1 MTNDTSTLAG
11 SLDEMKDQLI
21 SELGDKGVT
30 ATFDSSTGLLGLISK
45 IGDIQTGGG
54 TSCPKLVMGEFTT
67 GSTGGSTGSVS
78 LNYTGNG
85 YPIMFLAYVKNG
97 VYNNSSTG
105 DTTWY
110 NSMNRYD
117 VGLVIMV
124 KADTTT
130 APTYATSGS
139 QNYGAISYVY
149 KNSTSNAT
157 SYGRSGSMTPNT
169 YTSSST
175 NASTSSTMIR
185 FKGNA
190 KTLSYYVGNR
200 TSSTYG
206 LARSTTFQYIIVY
219 SE

>member
-1 MTNDTSTLAG
+1 LNGALQETI
-11 SLDEMKDQLI
+11 DQLE
-21 SELGDKGVT
+21 SELDNKGVT
-30 ATFDSSTGLLGLISK
+30 ATYDSKTGILGLVSK
-45 IGDIQTGGG
+45 ISDIQTNK
-54 TSCPKLVMGEFTT
+54 CPKLVMGEFTT
-67 GSTGGSTGSVS
+67 GSSGGSTGSVS

-97 VYNNSSTG
+97 VYNPSSTG

-110 NSMNRYD
+110 NSVSRYD

-130 APTYATSGS
+130 TPTYATSGTE
-139 QNYGAISYVY
+139 NTGAISYVY

-157 SYGRSGSMTPNT
+157 SYGRSGSMTANT

-185 FKGNA
+185 FKGSNKA
-190 KTLSYYVGNR
+190 LSYYIGNR
-200 TSSTYG
+200 SSSTYG
-206 LARSTTFQYIIVY
+206 LARSTTFSYIIVY

>member
-1 MTNDTSTLAG
+1 MVNDLTTLDG
-11 SLDEMKDQLI
+11 SLTEMKDQLI
-21 SELGDKGVT
+21 TELDGKGVT
-30 ATFDSSTGLLGLISK
+30 ASYSSSTGLLGLISK
-45 IGDIQTGGG
+45 IGDIQQGSSG
-54 TSCPKLVMGEFTT
+54 CPKLVMGEFTT
-67 GSTGGSTGSVS
+67 GSSGATTGSVS
-78 LNYTGNG
+78 LNYTGTG

-110 NSMNRYD
+110 NSVNRYD

-130 APTYATSGS
+130 TPTYATSGTE
-139 QNYGAISYVY
+139 NTGAISYVY

-157 SYGRSGSMTPNT
+157 SYGRSGSMTANT

-185 FKGNA
+185 FKGSNKA
-190 KTLSYYVGNR
+190 LSYYVGNR

-206 LARSTTFQYIIVY
+206 LARSTTFSYIVVY

>member
-1 MTNDTSTLAG
+1 MA
-11 SLDEMKDQLI
+11 
-21 SELGDKGVT
+21 V
-30 ATFDSSTGLLGLISK
+30 ISK
-45 IGDIQTGGG
+45 ISDIQQGG

-67 GSTGGSTGSVS
+67 GSSGASVGSVS

-105 DTTWY
+105 NTDWY

-124 KADTTT
+124 KANTTT
-130 APTYATSGS
+130 APTYATSGEA
-139 QNYGAISYVY
+139 NYGAISYLY

-157 SYGRSGSMTPNT
+157 SYGRSGSNTANT

-206 LARSTTFQYIIVY
+206 LARSTTFSYIIVY

>member
-1 MTNDTSTLAG
+1 MTNDTSTLSG

-21 SELGDKGVT
+21 SELANKGVT
-30 ATFDSSTGLLGLISK
+30 ATFSSTTGLLGLVSQISN
-45 IGDIQTGGG
+45 IQTDK
-54 TSCPKLVMGEFTT
+54 CPKLVMGEFTT
-67 GSTGGSTGSVS
+67 GSSGASTGSVS
-78 LNYTGNG
+78 LNYNGNG
-85 YPIMFLAYVKNG
+85 YPIMFLAYVKGG
-97 VYNNSSTG
+97 VYNNTSTG

-110 NSMNRYD
+110 NSVNRYD

-130 APTYATSGS
+130 APSYATSGS
-139 QNYGAISYVY
+139 DNYGAISYVY
-149 KNSTSNAT
+149 KNSTSNST
-157 SYGRSGSMTPNT
+157 SYGRSGNMTANT

-175 NASTSSTMIR
+175 NASTSGTMIR

-200 TSSTYG
+200 SSSTYG
-206 LARSTTFQYIIVY
+206 LARSTTFSYIIVY

>member
-1 MTNDTSTLAG
+1 
-11 SLDEMKDQLI
+11 
-21 SELGDKGVT
+21 
-30 ATFDSSTGLLGLISK
+30 
-45 IGDIQTGGG
+45 
-54 TSCPKLVMGEFTT
+54 
-67 GSTGGSTGSVS
+67 
-78 LNYTGNG
+78 
-85 YPIMFLAYVKNG
+85 
-97 VYNNSSTG
+97 
-105 DTTWY
+105 
-110 NSMNRYD
+110 
-117 VGLVIMV
+117 MV

-149 KNSTSNAT
+149 KNSTSNST

-200 TSSTYG
+200 TSST
-206 LARSTTFQYIIVY
+206 
-219 SE
+219 

>member
-1 MTNDTSTLAG
+1 MTNDLTTLDG

-21 SELGDKGVT
+21 DELDNKGVT
-30 ATFDSSTGLLGLISK
+30 ASFDSSTGLLGLIGEISN
-45 IGDIQTGGG
+45 IQQGG

-117 VGLVIMV
+117 CGLVIMV

-130 APTYATSGS
+130 TPTYATSGTE
-139 QNYGAISYVY
+139 NTGAISYVY

-157 SYGRSGSMTPNT
+157 SYGRSGSMTANT

-206 LARSTTFQYIIVY
+206 LARSTTFSYIIVY